1 MYWSN
6 VLVKCNVKIYYS
18 FVPILV
24 FLASTPFQPYST
36 LVPFHLSDGPPSLL
50 VMSRPSSGVEFSS
63 SPLNE
68 TTAPLLT
75 SLQSEHC
82 LCSTSSKDVVW
93 ETYCLGE
100 AAELKYV
107 CWKVLLYSIIWPLLA
122 NHAALSFMLRAA
134 QIMSGQREY
143 LLKLRLI

>member
-1 MYWSN
+1 MCWSN

-82 LCSTSSKDVVW
+82 LCFDLQQRF
-93 ETYCLGE
+93 CLRN
-100 AAELKYV
+100 
-107 CWKVLLYSIIWPLLA
+107 VLLGRGSWTQVCLLKSSA
-122 NHAALSFMLRAA
+122 VFNHLATIGQSCSSEFHIRAA
-134 QIMSGQREY
+134 QIKGHLQKWVGRVD
-143 LLKLRLI
+143 IC